1 MNQKILREV
10 KKHAKLNEMKIYQNS
25 WDTVK
30 AVLREKFI
38 ALNVYIRKEGKPQ
51 INNQNSHFKNLEL
64 RWAN

>member
-51 INNQNSHFKNLEL
+51 INNLNSHFKNLEL